1 MFTDRI
7 FGALIALGFWEH
19 LQDGVLESLGLGVS
33 SSFPIRSH
41 LSIWESGS
49 GKAWTWP
56 KSPGRKGL
64 RRNLTLKVWQF
75 SWFPGDFFLR
85 PVLLLHTA
93 ECLLRMMNP
102 PAAWIAGFS
111 AEPWV
116 GSKLNLG
123 LNLNKLPISSEFLAS
138 SYGLRKYEQALHV
151 YKCNRSCF
159 NSGRCNFTKALHHQN
174 WRQGAL

>member
-56 KSPGRKGL
+56 KSLEKKSHTES
-64 RRNLTLKVWQF
+64 LTVFLISWRFF
-75 SWFPGDFFLR
+75 SKASTSSPYCRMSLEDDEPPRCMNRWF
-85 PVLLLHTA
+85 
-93 ECLLRMMNP
+93 
-102 PAAWIAGFS
+102 FS
-111 AEPWV
+111 
-116 GSKLNLG
+116 
-123 LNLNKLPISSEFLAS
+123 
-138 SYGLRKYEQALHV
+138 
-151 YKCNRSCF
+151 
-159 NSGRCNFTKALHHQN
+159 
-174 WRQGAL
+174 